1 MKKLAN
7 AFFRLLWK
15 FLVWLFSGLFWLLK
29 KVFGAVAAFFLW
41 LFSLAKNAVSKAA
54 SDAKRPQGAAS
65 FSSFSLLE
73 PKSGSL
79 EDFEKTLFSGKSLVG
94 VIVGARGSG
103 KSALGMRILENAAAK
118 GRKVCA
124 LGFLPETMPPWI
136 QMADSPDDAPN
147 GSFFLVDEG
156 GIAFS
161 SRNAFSSPNKLLSE
175 LLLISRHKDM
185 SVLFISQNS
194 ANLDVNALRQAD
206 YFLLRK
212 PSLLQKDFER
222 KIIGKIYSDN
232 SPGFEKFENDYP
244 TLVYS
249 DSFLGFA
256 KNGLP
261 SFWTEKASKAFSKA
275 PIGQAR

>member
-1 MKKLAN
+1 MAN
-7 AFFRLLWK
+7 VVFRLLWK
-15 FLVWLFSGLFWLLK
+15 FLAWLATSLFWLLK
-29 KVFGAVAAFFLW
+29 QLFMAIAAFFFW
-41 LFSLAKNAVSKAA
+41 IASLAKNAISKAA
-54 SDAKRPQGAAS
+54 SDASRPQASAS

-73 PKSGSL
+73 TKSGSL
-79 EDFEKTLFSGKSLVG
+79 PDFEKLLFSSKSLVG

-103 KSALGMRILENAAAK
+103 KSALGMRILENAKAR

-136 QMADSPDDAPN
+136 QIVDSPDDAPN

-156 GIAFS
+156 GITFS
-161 SRNAFSSPNKLLSE
+161 SRNAFSSPNKLLSD
-175 LLLISRHKDM
+175 LLLISRHKDL

-222 KIIGKIYSDN
+222 KIIAKIYSDN

-244 TLVYS
+244 SLIYS
-249 DSFLGFA
+249 DAFLGFA
-256 KNGLP
+256 KNELP
-261 SFWTEKASKAFSKA
+261 SFWTEKASKAFSKTVF
-275 PIGQAR
+275 R